1 MVNLGYLL
9 RKVIVRKAYGYK
21 YHTFR
26 GSQNALSNSLKIS
39 KADFCIAKNML
50 NNLTL
55 KTTEDYVFA
64 LSCLT
69 MLGASS
75 KQNPNLTKKEEKI
88 SYTFRRLN
96 LYNILSSAIENK
108 VDFTFSCVEDNYTKK
123 PVTLINIAGVQFSMH
138 IDSTSI
144 KKYCEENNLDLYKQE
159 DYNPDFKMQN
169 GAKEL
174 FLFCLH
180 LKNLSDTLSGE
191 RPLNYYKDLQKIY
204 SLDESRIETDYMESI
219 EKFYAEDFIKRIE
232 QNEENRSFDA

>member
-1 MVNLGYLL
+1 MVNLGHLL
-9 RKVIVRKAYGYK
+9 NKVIVKKAYGYK

-26 GSQNALSNSLKIS
+26 GSKNALSNSLKID
-39 KADFCIAKNML
+39 KADFCTAKNML
-50 NNLTL
+50 QNLTL

-88 SYTFRRLN
+88 SYTLRRQN
-96 LYNILSSAIENK
+96 LYNILASAIESN
-108 VDFTFSCVEDNYTKK
+108 VDFTFSCVEDNNTKA

-144 KKYCEENNLDLYKQE
+144 KKYCEENNLNLYKQE
-159 DYNPDFKMQN
+159 DYNPNFKMQN

-174 FLFCLH
+174 FLFSLH

-191 RPLNYYKDLQKIY
+191 RPLDYYNYLMKEY
-204 SLDESRIETDYMESI
+204 SFDESKIDSDYNDTLTS
-219 EKFYAEDFIKRIE
+219 FQAGDFITKIQ
-232 QNEENRSFDA
+232 QNEDNRSFNA

>member
-1 MVNLGYLL
+1 MMNLGYLL
-9 RKVIVRKAYGYK
+9 RKVIVEKSYGYK

-26 GSQNALSNSLKIS
+26 GNKNALSNSLKID
-39 KADFCIAKNML
+39 KMDFCIAKNML
-50 NNLTL
+50 QNLSL

-75 KQNPNLTKKEEKI
+75 KQNPNLSKEEEKI
-88 SYTFRRLN
+88 SYSFRRLN
-96 LYNILSSAIENK
+96 LYNILASAIESN
-108 VDFTFSCVEDNYTKK
+108 VDFTFSCVEDNKTKA

-144 KKYCEENNLDLYKQE
+144 KKYCEKNNLNLYKQE
-159 DYNPDFKMQN
+159 DYNPNFKMQN

-174 FLFCLH
+174 FLFSLH

-191 RPLNYYKDLQKIY
+191 RPLSYYKDLQKIY
-204 SLDESRIETDYMESI
+204 TLDESKIDEDYIESLESF
-219 EKFYAEDFIKRIE
+219 KVEDFIRKIE
-232 QNEENRSFDA
+232 QNEDNRSFDA